1 MENIDEAF
9 NPDPEHEEKPKQIKT
24 IKPAS
29 FKQKLY
35 LETEDDVDAFVNK
48 VRDELLE
55 AVKNNIRV
63 RIE

>member
-1 MENIDEAF
+1 MLGS
-9 NPDPEHEEKPKQIKT
+9 
-24 IKPAS
+24 S

-48 VRDELLE
+48 VRNELLE